1 MRKKMDNPKIG
12 NRIPEFPDMDSIAKD
27 LFPDPTQP
35 NPTQPTPTDGVVPL
49 REIGKLFISLMS
61 YTFFFLELK
70 N

>member
-1 MRKKMDNPKIG
+1 MDNPKIG

-27 LFPDPTQP
+27 LFPDPTQL

-61 YTFFFLELK
+61 YTFFFLEL
-70 N
+70 NN

>member
-27 LFPDPTQP
+27 LFADPTQP
-35 NPTQPTPTDGVVPL
+35 NPHQQMAWVVPL

>member
-1 MRKKMDNPKIG
+1 
-12 NRIPEFPDMDSIAKD
+12 MDSIAKD

-61 YTFFFLELK
+61 YTIFFLEFI